1 MGTFIADGTLRHEP
15 LKPGAMNQIVGQ
27 LLAGNSV
34 RAALR
39 AEATNSPASSTLM
52 RLMRSFWLTTL
63 ITIDSMN

>member
-1 MGTFIADGTLRHEP
+1 
-15 LKPGAMNQIVGQ
+15 MNQIVGQ